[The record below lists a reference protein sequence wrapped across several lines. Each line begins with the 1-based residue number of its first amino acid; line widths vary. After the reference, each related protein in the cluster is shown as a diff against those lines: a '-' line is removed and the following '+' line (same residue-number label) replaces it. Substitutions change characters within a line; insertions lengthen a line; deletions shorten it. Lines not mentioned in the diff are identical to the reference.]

1 MANFKEG
8 IGCTLGFGTSS
19 VTLNLLDV
27 ALDGVSVEDIATFDQ
42 STTGYKTYI
51 ASTLTEGGTMTF
63 NVNWELYDHSAL
75 EGALGVSQT
84 ITITLPKVNSGDA
97 TAPSYSFT
105 GYLKNISQSAQI
117 GDLIKGSLQIKVAD
131 DITFTDGA
139 AV

>member
-19 VTLNLLDV
+19 ITLNLFDV
-27 ALDGVSVEDIATFDQ
+27 SLDGISMSDIATHDQ
-42 STTGYKTYI
+42 STTGYITYV
-51 ASTLTEGGTMTF
+51 ASTLTEGGTMSF
-63 NVNWELYDHSAL
+63 NVNWELYDHVAL

-105 GYLKNISQSAQI
+105 GYLNNISQSAQI
-117 GDLIKGSLQIKVAD
+117 GDLIKGTLQIKVAD
-131 DITFTDGA
+131 DITFVDGA